1 MKRTMTHHPLR
12 TILVL
17 VLAFAV
23 CINADARK
31 KPLIGIS
38 TGYSQGGRA
47 SVGRAYSDAVMR
59 AGGIPLL
66 LPPVSTPEE
75 AEDVLRKLDGI
86 VFTGGA
92 DFSPELYGETVL
104 NESVS
109 VEPWRDSLD
118 VLYAKAALAIKMPI
132 LAICR
137 GEQLMNIVLG
147 GSLYQDLPSQIL
159 SDVRHNQRE
168 SAIYPSHK
176 IVVDRSSRLY
186 DIMGRDTLM
195 VNSHHHQAVKK
206 PSKKVK
212 VVAVAE
218 DGVIE
223 AYEGTSRS
231 QWLQAVQF
239 HPEQL
244 CRRDESWLALFKAL
258 VKVAR

>member
-1 MKRTMTHHPLR
+1 MKHSLK
-12 TILVL
+12 TILVAM
-17 VLAFAV
+17 LAFAV
-23 CINADARK
+23 CICADARK

-47 SVGRAYSDAVMR
+47 SVSRAYSDAVMR
-59 AGGIPLL
+59 AGGIPVL
-66 LPPVSTPEE
+66 LPPVSSSSE
-75 AEDVLRKLDGI
+75 AKEVLRRLDGI

-92 DFSPELYGETVL
+92 DFSPELYGEEVL

-109 VEPWRDSLD
+109 VEPWRDTLD
-118 VLYAKAALAIKMPI
+118 VLYAEAALSIRMPI

-159 SDVRHNQRE
+159 TDVSHRQKE
-168 SAIYPSHK
+168 SSVYPSHK

-186 DIMGRDTLM
+186 DIMGKDTLM
-195 VNSHHHQAVKK
+195 VNSLHHQAVKK
-206 PSKKVK
+206 PSRKVK

-231 QWLQAVQF
+231 QWLEAVQF

-244 CRRDESWLALFKAL
+244 CREDDSWLAIFKAL
-258 VKVAR
+258 VKKAR